1 MEDKMKATKTLKTI
15 GIIIMV
21 LSLGW
26 MVVKCAYGVGY
37 RNGMINATQEYEVPN
52 SRNIQNLL
60 KNINLTIED
69 AEVYFDEI
77 DELVKN
83 GTSEDDAVE
92 VVFDKHENNPFGDV
106 STLMDYYNI
115 YNGEYDD
122 SDLMACERALDALQD
137 KYSEDIK
144 KAFQEGKESI
154 LEQF

>member
-1 MEDKMKATKTLKTI
+1 MKTKQILKTI
-15 GIIIMV
+15 GIMTMV

-26 MVVKCAYGVGY
+26 MVVKCAYGVGLAEGY
-37 RNGMINATQEYEVPN
+37 RKGIQEYETPN

-83 GTSEDDAVE
+83 GTNEDDAVE

-122 SDLMACERALDALQD
+122 NDDLMACERALDALQD